1 MKPTQKHF
9 GGKLDHMVNKNNPNH
24 WKDNE
29 MDDYI
34 KSYCPNLDI
43 PKRRGLKLVL
53 IRDIDFLKN
62 KLPMSIPHPEKE
74 GELLTISLDTFMQ
87 GEKI

>member
-1 MKPTQKHF
+1 MI
-9 GGKLDHMVNKNNPNH
+9 DIRNPSH
-24 WKDNE
+24 WTTKQMN
-29 MDDYI
+29 DYI
-34 KSYCPNLDI
+34 SSYCPNMHI
-43 PKRRGLKLVL
+43 PRKRSVKLLL
-53 IRDIDFLKN
+53 IKEINFLKG